1 MLRYMTKRILQLI
14 PIVIVISMV
23 IFFVLNL
30 MPGNQVSAYLGV
42 GSEVSPERKAQI
54 EELLGLDKPLYVQYF
69 MWLKRVVIER
79 DLGRSIVFGAPVN
92 EVINTFVWNSFI
104 LNLVSLIFAMLIAL
118 PVGIRSA
125 VKKYG
130 LFDNFFTV
138 FSLVGVS
145 MPTFFFALIL
155 IFYIAIPVESIP
167 LNGMRTSIMSIRG
180 YPSKMAEIM
189 DVARHMMLPAIVL
202 TMTSLATLTRYTRNA
217 VIEVINQDYIRTA
230 RSKGLAEKVVIYK
243 HAFRNAL
250 LPVITVLG
258 MWIPSLFGGAIL
270 LETVFLWPGIG
281 RALLRGIN
289 NQDLSLVMATL
300 VFYAILTVLGNLLA
314 DLSYGLAD
322 PRVRVK

>member
-1 MLRYMTKRILQLI
+1 
-14 PIVIVISMV
+14 MV